1 VLCLT
6 ANAIGE
12 PATAAP
18 GLLVAAL
25 ANVKHILVDTLGR
38 QHVILNR
45 RTAQM
50 HLVASGHA
58 VVIAPV
64 ILGLRIEQG
73 EEIGATAQRLA
84 RLERLVSARPDEES
98 PPWTAQTLWLHDALI
113 ALDGHCAGAT
123 LRQIAAVIYGRRRV
137 EEDWPGKGLRQ
148 RVRRARERGLALCHG
163 GYRDLLSRQGC
174 PI

>member
-6 ANAIGE
+6 ANPIGE
-12 PATAAP
+12 PTATAP

-25 ANVKHILVDTLGR
+25 PNIRHILIDTLGR

-45 RTAQM
+45 GTTQM
-50 HLVASGHA
+50 HLVAGGHA

-64 ILGLRIEQG
+64 ILGLRIERSAD
-73 EEIGATAQRLA
+73 IGATAQRLA
-84 RLERLVSARPDEES
+84 RLERLLSARPDKEFL
-98 PPWTAQTLWLHDALI
+98 PWTAQTLWLRDALI

-163 GYRDLLSRQGC
+163 GYRDLLS
-174 PI
+174 